1 MFTKRRWYLIFKNE
15 EGEELQILTSPY
27 STERNRELEE
37 VKKELESIGWS
48 FLREECEVV
57 KVMR

>member
-1 MFTKRRWYLIFKNE
+1 MYTKRRWYLLFKNE

-37 VKKELESIGWS
+37 VREELESTGWT

-57 KVMR
+57 KVVR